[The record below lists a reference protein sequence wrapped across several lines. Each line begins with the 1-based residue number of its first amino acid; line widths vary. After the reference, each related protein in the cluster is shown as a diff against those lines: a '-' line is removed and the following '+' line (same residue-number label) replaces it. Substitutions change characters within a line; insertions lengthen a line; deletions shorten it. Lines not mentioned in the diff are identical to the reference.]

1 MPITSHLDHMRLL
14 RRAPGTIGARQRAL
28 ARMAALLPV
37 PLLDAT
43 PADLL
48 AWQAGLN
55 LTDGA
60 AANYVRHAQV
70 FYRWAVEA
78 GFIGTD
84 PSAGLPVPR
93 TGRRLPRPI
102 AERDLME
109 ALDCAPRRIRLWIVL
124 AAWAGLRACEIAY
137 LRTENIMLHAR
148 PRPLIYIAADATKG
162 LTEHVVPL
170 CTFAREEVTAAG
182 LPATGWAFRRRDGQ
196 GGPNTPQRVS
206 HLCNRHLHGCGSTA
220 TLHKLRHRFATEFY
234 EASGHNLL
242 ALRDALG
249 HLSIQSTTVYTL
261 TCTAAAS
268 EAAEKIPA
276 PPRRLR
282 ACL

>member
-1 MPITSHLDHMRLL
+1 M
-14 RRAPGTIGARQRAL
+14 
-28 ARMAALLPV
+28 
-37 PLLDAT
+37 
-43 PADLL
+43 
-48 AWQAGLN
+48 
-55 LTDGA
+55 LTA
-60 AANYVRHAQV
+60 
-70 FYRWAVEA
+70 
-78 GFIGTD
+78 
-84 PSAGLPVPR
+84 
-93 TGRRLPRPI
+93 GRRPVRCLSS
-102 AERDLME
+102 
-109 ALDCAPRRIRLWIVL
+109 
-124 AAWAGLRACEIAY
+124 
-137 LRTENIMLHAR
+137 
-148 PRPLIYIAADATKG
+148 DATKVLAG
-162 LTEHVVPL
+162 RVVPL
-170 CTFAREEVTAAG
+170 CTFAREAVTAAG
-182 LPATGWAFRRRDGQ
+182 LPAPGWAFRRRDGQ

-261 TCTAAAS
+261 TGTAAAS